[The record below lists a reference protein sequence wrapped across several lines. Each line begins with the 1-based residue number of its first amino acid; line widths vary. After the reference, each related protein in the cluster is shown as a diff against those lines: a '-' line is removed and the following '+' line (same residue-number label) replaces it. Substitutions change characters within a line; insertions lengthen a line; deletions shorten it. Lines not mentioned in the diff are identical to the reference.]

1 MTASIWNPAGTST
14 KVANADNNY
23 KHQVFNVDAIIAAS
37 GIFTLTTFAYQVG
50 TESLLVLVNG
60 VDQVLTTDYTET
72 SNTVVT
78 IPGVKLGDEV
88 VIRALVGSTAS
99 QSAAASA
106 AAAEAAA
113 ASIIGLNPPNLPITI
128 AIGGTGAT
136 NKTDAFDALAPS
148 STKGDIIVFNG
159 ADNVR
164 QAIGINGQVPMVDLT
179 TSTGIKYGFTDIS
192 VVAAG
197 ITANTTLSATVFS
210 GYIPI
215 AMASIGQSVTLPDAT
230 LIRVGSIR
238 SILDNSQGVNSYG
251 IRDATGKLICVGGVG
266 SEIIVSL
273 KDNSTPAGVW
283 GFIGNGIEPGLITIN
298 NIFPATYL
306 YSQNFPYIP
315 IDNNTSIHFIT
326 VASGGFAAF
335 IVDNVGK
342 IITTPVVV
350 SATDFIPTAV
360 FKIDATHVI
369 VFYSTSSVLNKAVV
383 LTIGGASP
391 SYTITPG
398 TPVSTATDMTNAW
411 GSENSTGATRILAL
425 STTSYLACWTDSTG
439 QFTRVMNITVAGN
452 VVTFGAI
459 LDITNTGG
467 SVVVNSATLQ
477 LLTNTTALLVFK
489 HLAAIKLGAVV
500 ITVAAGVCT
509 AGATVD
515 TGVANSASNST
526 QPVSINMLTATKA
539 IVFFLNTANA
549 SFMQT
554 ISIAGTV
561 VTWGTSLAIEAA
573 LTTASAD
580 YSNNNASRYAPR
592 ISIINPTTVYL
603 QYINNTVQS
612 RELVLV
618 ESAGVLTVMNTYSNS
633 FTYSPSSI
641 TGFPLIMTAGEF
653 LKQVNTGTNGQR
665 KLVANLVSGTAV
677 NFGNELSY
685 SFETIYAGG
694 DYYKLA
700 SGDYCFIDS
709 YGIQVMKS
717 NGNTIT
723 RKGVIPVNFLAS
735 SQAVKLNVATDRLV
749 LQNLTTFT
757 SVLTTTPLAVFTNV
771 EIVI

>member
-1 MTASIWNPAGTST
+1 MTASIWNPAGSST
-14 KVANADNNY
+14 NVANADNNY
-23 KHQVFNVDAIIAAS
+23 KHQVFIVDAIIAAS
-37 GIFTLTTFAYQVG
+37 GIFTLTSFAYQIG

-106 AAAEAAA
+106 AAAAAAA
-113 ASIIGLNPPNLPITI
+113 ASIIGLNPPNLPIAI
-128 AIGGTGAT
+128 NIGGTGAV

-148 STKGDIIVFNG
+148 STKGDIIVHNG
-159 ADNVR
+159 TDNVR
-164 QAIGINGQVPMVDLT
+164 QAIGTNGQVPMVDLT
-179 TSTGIKYGFTDIS
+179 TPTGIKYGFTDIS

-197 ITANTTLSATVFS
+197 ITASTTLTAAVFS

-215 AMASIGQSVTLPDAT
+215 AMASIGQSVILPDAT
-230 LIRVGSIR
+230 FIRVGSIR
-238 SILDNSQGVNSYG
+238 SILDNSQGVNPYG

-283 GFIGNGIEPGLITIN
+283 GFIGNGIEPGMITIN
-298 NIFPATYL
+298 NIFPATY
-306 YSQNFPYIP
+306 SGSTNFPFLA
-315 IDNNTSIHFIT
+315 IDNNTSLHFVP

-335 IVDNVGK
+335 IVDNLGK
-342 IITTPVVV
+342 VITTPVVV
-350 SATDFIPTAV
+350 SATEIAPIAA
-360 FKIDATHVI
+360 FKIDATHII
-369 VFYSTSSVLNKAVV
+369 VFYGTSATVNKAVV
-383 LTIGGASP
+383 LVIGGASP

-398 TPVSTATDMTNAW
+398 TPVSTATNMTAIW
-411 GSENSTGATRILAL
+411 GGENSFGAPRILAL
-425 STTSYLACWTDSTG
+425 TTTSYLASWIDSAG
-439 QFTRVMNITVAGN
+439 QFTRVMNVTVAGN
-452 VVTFGAI
+452 IVTFGAI
-459 LDITNTGG
+459 LDVTNAGG
-467 SVVVNSATLQ
+467 SVVVNSNVLQ
-477 LLTNTTALLVFK
+477 FLTTTTALLVFK
-489 HLAAIKLGAVV
+489 HLATTSLGAVV
-500 ITVAAGVCT
+500 ISVAAGVCT
-509 AGATVD
+509 AGAIVD
-515 TGVANSASNST
+515 TTVANSASTSG
-526 QPVSINMLTATKA
+526 QSVSINMLTATKA

-554 ISIAGTV
+554 ISITGTV

-580 YSNNNASRYAPR
+580 YNNNSASRYAPR

-603 QYINNTVQS
+603 QYINNIVQS

-633 FTYSPSSI
+633 FTYSPSNI

-665 KLVANLVSGTAV
+665 KLVANLVSGTSV

-685 SFETIYAGG
+685 SFETIYSGG
-694 DYYKLA
+694 DYYKLT

-709 YGIQVMKS
+709 YGILVLKS

-723 RKGVIPVNFLAS
+723 RKGVIPVNFLPS
-735 SQAVKLNVATDRLV
+735 SQGVKTNIAPDRLV
-749 LQNLTTFT
+749 LQNITTYT
-757 SVLTTTPLAVFTNV
+757 SVLTVAPLVVITNV
-771 EIVI
+771 EMVV